1 MNNRLMSST
10 PVALTLYTRRNCSL
24 CADMVFTLNEFAT
37 DLQFSFDQID
47 IDKDP
52 VLVARFN
59 DLVPVLAL
67 GDHEICHH
75 FFDLKALKSALE
87 AECTSQ

>member
-1 MNNRLMSST
+1 MSSSSS
-10 PVALTLYTRRNCSL
+10 VALTLYTRRNCSL
-24 CADMVFTLNEFAT
+24 CENMVFTLSEFAN
-37 DLQFSFDQID
+37 DLHFSFDQID

-67 GDHEICHH
+67 GDNEICHH
-75 FFDLKALKSALE
+75 FFDLKALNSALE